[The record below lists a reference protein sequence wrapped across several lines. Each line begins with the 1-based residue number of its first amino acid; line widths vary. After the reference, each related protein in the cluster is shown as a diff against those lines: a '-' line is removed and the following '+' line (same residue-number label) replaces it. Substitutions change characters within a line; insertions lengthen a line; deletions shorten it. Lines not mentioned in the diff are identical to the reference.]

1 MKRFVIGLIVGI
13 LLLGTVIWN
22 IIHAVR
28 ISNEYKEDR
37 KYAFAVTGQ
46 AEYYKMKEEDY
57 VKGIYSIRSDNVISG
72 DDRYIK
78 AQADIVTVDFA
89 VADMLSLG
97 ADLLIDDVYGCIV
110 SSELSNELFGT
121 DESVGT
127 ALIAGGADYIV
138 RDVVQSVDNF
148 VIVQA
153 EKERGG
159 DWAYVN
165 GKVINGIVVD
175 VSDENYRGEYI
186 EALCN
191 HHGYDDKYYYVTDYL
206 DVFPDINLPSKWSD
220 FDFWNDISSELKEI
234 AERRLYA
241 DKDVLEIFYYRRR
254 QTINTYRQRS
264 AISALL
270 LAGWC
275 VMVLVNIRKNSKK
288 TA

>member
-13 LLLGTVIWN
+13 LLLATVIWN
-22 IIHAVR
+22 IIHASC

-37 KYAFAVTGQ
+37 KYAFVVTGQ
-46 AEYYKMKEEDY
+46 AEYYKMKDEDY
-57 VKGIYSIRSDNVISG
+57 VKGTYSIGSDNVISG

-78 AQADIVTVDFA
+78 AQADIVAVDFA
-89 VADMLSLG
+89 AFDMFSLG

-138 RDVVQSVDNF
+138 RGVVQSADNF

-153 EKERGG
+153 EKECDG

-186 EALCN
+186 DAICN
-191 HHGYDDKYYYVTDYL
+191 HHGYDNKYYYVTDYL

-254 QTINTYRQRS
+254 QAINTYRRRCI
-264 AISALL
+264 ISALL
-270 LAGWC
+270 LSGWC
-275 VMVLVNIRKNSKK
+275 VIILVRIIKNSKK
-288 TA
+288 SA